1 MGALRAKLIGPRR
14 AWTLLIAGVLA
25 GLVLAPGSAHAAACS
40 DMWTGGGGDN
50 SWFTA
55 GNWSGGVPTSSTDA
69 CIPDGSGNVVIEGL
83 TENVPG
89 TSAAAA
95 NTLKVGSGDLLE
107 IEGTNDNGTTDAASL
122 DLSNGGS
129 VSSGGTITL
138 APNCIGA
145 GCAAGAPSTLLIPAG
160 TLTNQGTIATNASVD
175 QGSSARNILGN
186 VDNRGTIQMSG
197 ANLNV
202 PGSGATI
209 TNDSGG
215 LITNNG
221 GTGSLVMGPHTTFVQ
236 GAGTT
241 SPATANPAHP
251 AVVMNSGGFS
261 PGPTLSYT
269 GAGAS
274 TIVAR
279 SATTMAGNLASGQN
293 LVVDGTMGGCVE
305 TVVSP
310 TTDVTNAGTI
320 TVTGTGCS
328 GLQFAAGK
336 TLTNTGT
343 LVMDTTGTNV
353 TRELQGSLLN
363 SGTFDVKGGTAFD
376 GSGATLAQT
385 AGTTTIANGAIL
397 DTGSSGAT
405 FELHGGV
412 LEGGGHTMST
422 AAVVNGPVDN
432 TGGNVIPGSPT
443 TPGLMSVSGNY
454 TQGSGGKLTEVVD
467 GAGGP
472 SAVGAAYGELAS
484 GGNLNL
490 GGTLAVTTVAN
501 PTVGDFD
508 TVVASSGGRS
518 GNFSTA
524 TGLFSPGSAFG
535 YVLSYGSN
543 YAALNV
549 GPPLQVNKAGPGTGT
564 VTSSPAGIN
573 CGSQCDAPF
582 SKNQAVTLTAHPGSG
597 SAFQAWSGVTG
608 CGQSSTCQVRMTQAQ
623 TVTATFG
630 HPTTTAL
637 ASSPNPVHVGK
648 PVTYTATIT
657 PAPDGGTVEFTDHGK
672 AISGCGAVA
681 VNGSTGKATCKV
693 SKYGSAGTHKI
704 QARYSGDGNFVHSTS
719 HTLTETVRS

>member
-1 MGALRAKLIGPRR
+1 
-14 AWTLLIAGVLA
+14 
-25 GLVLAPGSAHAAACS
+25 
-40 DMWTGGGGDN
+40 MWTGGGGDN

-83 TENVPG
+83 TENAPG

-95 NTLKVGSGDLLE
+95 NTLQVGSADLLE

-122 DLSNGGS
+122 ALSNGGS

-145 GCAAGAPSTLLIPAG
+145 GCSAGAPSTLLISAG

-186 VDNRGTIQMSG
+186 VDNGGTIQMSG

-241 SPATANPAHP
+241 NPATANPAHP
-251 AVVMNSGGFS
+251 AVVMNNGGFN

-310 TTDVTNAGTI
+310 TTDVMNAGTI

-328 GLQFAAGK
+328 GLRFAAAK

-376 GSGATLAQT
+376 GSGATLTQT

-405 FELHGGV
+405 FELNGGV

-422 AAVVNGPVDN
+422 EAVVNGPVDN
-432 TGGNVIPGSPT
+432 TGGNVVPGSPT

-472 SAVGAAYGELAS
+472 SGVGAAYSELAS
-484 GGNLNL
+484 GGNLTL
-490 GGTLAVTTVAN
+490 GGTLAVTTIAN
-501 PTVGDFD
+501 PTFGDFD
-508 TVVASSGGRS
+508 TIAASNGGRS
-518 GNFSTA
+518 GNFATA
-524 TGLFSPGSAFG
+524 TGLFSPGSVFG
-535 YVLSYGSN
+535 YVLAYGSN
-543 YAALNV
+543 YAALSV
-549 GPPLQVNKAGPGTGT
+549 GPALQVHKAGPGTGT

-608 CGQSSTCQVRMTQAQ
+608 CGQASTCKVTMTQAR

-630 HPTTTAL
+630 HPTTTTL
-637 ASSPNPVHVGK
+637 ASSLNPVHVGK
-648 PVTYTATIT
+648 PVTYTATVT
-657 PAPDGGTVEFTDHGK
+657 PKPDGGTVKFTDHGK

-681 VNGSTGKATCKV
+681 VNATSGQATCKV
-693 SKYGSAGTHKI
+693 GKYGSAGVHKI
-704 QARYSGDGNFVHSTS
+704 QATYSGDANFAHSRS
-719 HTLTETVRS
+719 HALTETVKG